1 MTQYQLLGVTSSSQ
15 QVVVLA
21 FPSIISL
28 TPNWPTSPQL
38 PGAGLS
44 VSFTF
49 KNAGGPGNVTFTLK
63 NGATTLGTATIAVQ
77 EGTTLTQSGSI
88 SFTMPAA
95 DASLALTSNYGGSA
109 SATIQ
114 ALIKVSTSLTLTLP
128 ASVSPNG
135 PVSASGKLSRA
146 DSGTTGI
153 GSQSI
158 NVYDTVTGLTVAT
171 ASTDSAGN
179 FSASFTA
186 PNIAGTY
193 SYAASYGGSGL
204 LSASLSNVAGFTTGA
219 VSPAEGFLWIA
230 LGGAIIWMVLK
241 DDKKR
246 K

>member
-1 MTQYQLLGVTSSSQ
+1 MTQYQLLAGTSPTQS
-15 QVVVLA
+15 VIVLA
-21 FPSIISL
+21 FPSVISL
-28 TPNWPTSPQL
+28 TPTWPTSPQL

-44 VSFTF
+44 VPFTF

-63 NGATTLGTATIAVQ
+63 NGATTLGTAIVAVY

-95 DASLALTSNYGGSA
+95 DASLSLTSNYGGSA
-109 SATIQ
+109 SAIIQ
-114 ALIKVSTSLTLTLP
+114 ALVKVSTILTLSLP
-128 ASVSPNG
+128 ASVIVNG
-135 PVSASGKLSRA
+135 PVSATGKLSRA
-146 DSGTTGI
+146 DAGTTGI
-153 GSQSI
+153 GAQTI
-158 NVYDTVTGLTVAT
+158 DVYNTATGLTVAV

-204 LSASLSNVAGFTTGA
+204 LSASLSNVAGLTLEGA
-219 VSPAEGFLWIA
+219 ADYGILPWLI
-230 LGGAIIWMVLK
+230 LGGVALLILTS
-241 DDKKR
+241 DKKR